1 MMASN
6 SVTKEYCSYD
16 ILKDLKSLTN
26 DLDDIKSKLQEYD
39 DASWEVNYLVSKCM
53 ACLTTARSYLVNA
66 CDICNI
72 NLAEQSD
79 GADK

>member
-6 SVTKEYCSYD
+6 LVTEEYCSSD

-39 DASWEVNYLVSKCM
+39 DASWEVKYLVSKSI
-53 ACLTTARSYLVNA
+53 ACFKTASGYLVNA
-66 CDICNI
+66 CDICRAD
-72 NLAEQSD
+72 LA
-79 GADK
+79 K